1 MKNGWSFFFTCALV
15 VVFTSAKAGGGGGA
29 KAGLD
34 ITWTGK
40 YSKDSSFCTYAG
52 SEESCS
58 NSFRDTLKIRKNSS
72 GYFVELYSIQA
83 GQHVCSFAFQM
94 AVKGGALEYDS
105 KLGVVLIEKNYDL
118 LIVSS
123 GGVDP
128 TALGL
133 GVCGAHADIDG
144 LEFPISSRAAGH

>member
-1 MKNGWSFFFTCALV
+1 MKSGWSFFLTCVLA
-15 VVFTSAKAGGGGGA
+15 VVFASAKARGGEGA

-34 ITWTGK
+34 ITWTGE
-40 YSKDSSFCTYAG
+40 YSKDSSFCTYVG

-58 NSFRDTLKIRKNSS
+58 NSFRDTLKVRKNSS
-72 GYFVELYSIQA
+72 GYFVELYSTQA
-83 GQHVCSFAFQM
+83 DQHVCSLAFQM

-105 KLGVVLIEKNYDL
+105 KFGLVLIEKKYDL
-118 LIVSS
+118 LKVSS

-144 LEFPISSRAAGH
+144 LEFPISSRVAGH